1 MNILTWFTIFGTSFL
16 LFSNGVLFYHPFLVC
31 SFLCCL
37 IIVIWF
43 LDVFAFL
50 YISYVLGC
58 VFLIKFLCYLSKKK
72 RCIKC
77 YGNRRDYY
85 RCYTILLPH
94 ISTFIDVL
102 LNQSSE
108 LLVGDKWT
116 SRQQIDLIFSLCL
129 FIGDVCTGWTSI
141 PWWTSAP

>member
-1 MNILTWFTIFGTSFL
+1 MIYNLWNFLFTLLEWCLVLPSFSCLSLPVL
-16 LFSNGVLFYHPFLVC
+16 LDHCNLVSWCFCLFVH
-31 SFLCCL
+31 FLCTGL
-37 IIVIWF
+37 
-43 LDVFAFL
+43 
-50 YISYVLGC
+50 C
-58 VFLIKFLCYLSKKK
+58 VFNKIFMLSIKKKK

-77 YGNRRDYY
+77 YGNWRDYY